1 MATSIQCLLLASVSK
16 VTGCDTYDIKD
27 ESNKRQRALLKAGL
41 SLKILSEAVKD
52 SASFLFSLQ
61 SLFLYISEVKKK
73 EKDIKGSSRICIT
86 VDKSDLIKFGYLNSC
101 PQLVGYKQLGSWDL
115 LPVSSQSGAVSNKTE
130 HKRSLTESS

>member
-1 MATSIQCLLLASVSK
+1 LLASVSK

-73 EKDIKGSSRICIT
+73 KKILRE
-86 VDKSDLIKFGYLNSC
+86 V
-101 PQLVGYKQLGSWDL
+101 V
-115 LPVSSQSGAVSNKTE
+115 
-130 HKRSLTESS
+130 ESV